1 MAKKK
6 AKKKAKTVGC
16 ELCGDFPAHIHGR
29 CHPTAPL
36 RMIMMDE
43 TTMEVRC
50 YNPDCN
56 RFIARYKVEL
66 FPKKERALTKDE
78 FMTMP
83 QEYFDVET
91 DEEAGRIAQ
100 AHFESLSKK
109 RKR

>member
-1 MAKKK
+1 M

-56 RFIARYKVEL
+56 RFIARYKVDKVEL
-66 FPKKERALTKDE
+66 LPEKRALTKEE

-83 QEYFDVET
+83 QEYFDAES

-100 AHFESLSKK
+100 AHLESLSKK
-109 RKR
+109 KKR

>member
-1 MAKKK
+1 M

-36 RMIMMDE
+36 RMIMIDE

-50 YNPDCN
+50 YIPDCD
-56 RFIARYKVEL
+56 RLIARYKVEL
-66 FPKKERALTKDE
+66 LPENTGRALTKEE

-83 QEYFDVET
+83 QEYFDAES

-100 AHFESLSKK
+100 AHIESLSKK
-109 RKR
+109 KKE